1 MCNVPG
7 WRIAETMSP
16 VTPRYEFRAF
26 APTFGLVES
35 RMRSLSPPPEIR
47 ESAEIYLLTAAD
59 GRHNVKVRDN
69 LLDVKMLLATRQRLE
84 QWMPTLK
91 LALPAEAGEL
101 EEQVLPLLGL
111 AGLKLVSGQY
121 PAPRLVEQLTR
132 PSSGVI
138 AAQVF
143 KRRFGF
149 RIADCACELADI
161 TVNGAAIRTASV
173 ESENPDLALQ
183 VIAELGLDEYDNTS
197 YVLALRRVTG
207 LAPLGT

>member
-1 MCNVPG
+1 
-7 WRIAETMSP
+7 MSP
-16 VTPRYEFRAF
+16 VTPRHEFRAF
-26 APTFGLVES
+26 GPNFGLVES

-47 ESAEIYLLTAAD
+47 ESAEIYLLSTAD
-59 GRHNVKVRDN
+59 GRHNIKVRDN
-69 LLDVKMLLATRQRLE
+69 LLDVKVLLGTRQRLE
-84 QWMPTLK
+84 QWTPTIK
-91 LALPAEAGEL
+91 LALPAEAAEL
-101 EEQVLPLLGL
+101 EEQVLPLIGL
-111 AGLKLVSGQY
+111 SGVTLDPGRY
-121 PAPRLVEQLTR
+121 PAPRLVEVLTR

-173 ESENPDLALQ
+173 ESENPELALQ

-207 LAPLGT
+207 LAPLGA